1 MKYAKPEVVLV
12 AAALKAVQ
20 SGRASKPEPH
30 IVLDLQLK
38 GSDGAYEAD
47 E

>member
-12 AAALKAVQ
+12 ATALDAVQ
-20 SGRASKPEPH
+20 SGRASKPESH
-30 IVLDLQLK
+30 IVLDIQLK
-38 GSDGAYEAD
+38 ASDGAYEAD